1 MEAGGPLPA
10 KDKHL
15 QHLLVGSRDNLICCF
30 RADSLACYWA
40 FLHAVSFY
48 YLFKALNIHTH
59 NGILFPVHQIGNFF
73 FLECE

>member
-15 QHLLVGSRDNLICCF
+15 QHLLVGSRDDLICCF

-40 FLHAVSFY
+40 SLHAVSFSY
-48 YLFKALNIHTH
+48 FFKALNIHTH
-59 NGILFPVHQIGNFF
+59 TYTQWDSISRSPDWRFF
-73 FLECE
+73 FF